1 MPTIPPAV
9 PAVRAAALAR
19 GAGLAWIA
27 WLAWAAATG
36 PLTHGFAAYLTAARV
51 FGGGLLGA
59 WIYDDARFIDFV
71 QRSLGTGVID
81 VFGPNA
87 PAMALLLWPVAA
99 WPPLVARGAW
109 LAVSIAAWWY
119 AVRPARTT
127 PGATPSPGAAWLA
140 AALLVMAPVWA
151 NLRTAQAYLVVA
163 AVLAAAAA
171 CLRRRRDRAGGA
183 IVGAVLVTKTAGLAL
198 LPALAVQRRWRALAA
213 VAAVYGA
220 GVVATVGGDG
230 PAAWRRYPE
239 YVRDFAADPR
249 TMVTAYQSTSGLVRH
264 LCVADTRWNPA
275 PAADCAPVAWL
286 VPVALLL
293 TATLVTMRLA
303 RRDDADPRSWLAAAL
318 TLSVL
323 LVPAA
328 EEHQFTQLA
337 APALLAVSV
346 PHAGRPWWPWLVLVL
361 LLDAPFAIAP
371 ADVPAGW
378 WAILAYPRLAAAWWL
393 WGLVL
398 VEANATKRALTS
410 PASA

>member
-1 MPTIPPAV
+1 MPTIPPAG
-9 PAVRAAALAR
+9 PASRAPAIAR
-19 GAGLAWIA
+19 GLALAWIV

-51 FGGGLLGA
+51 FDGGLLGA

-71 QRSLGTGVID
+71 QRALGTGVID

-99 WPPLVARGAW
+99 WPPVAARGTW
-109 LAVSIAAWWY
+109 LAVSVAAWWFV
-119 AVRPARTT
+119 ARPPRTAR
-127 PGATPSPGAAWLA
+127 GATPSARAAWLA
-140 AALLVMAPVWA
+140 AALLVMAPAGA

-163 AVLAAAAA
+163 AVLAAAAGR
-171 CLRRRRDRAGGA
+171 LRRGRDVTGGA
-183 IVGAVLVTKTAGLAL
+183 LVGAAVVTKTAGLAL
-198 LPALAVQRRWRALAA
+198 LPALAGQRRWRALAA
-213 VAAVYGA
+213 VAVVYGT

-230 PAAWRRYPE
+230 LAAWRRYPE

-264 LCVADTRWNPA
+264 LCVADARWNPS
-275 PAADCAPVAWL
+275 PAVDCAPMAWL
-286 VPVALLL
+286 LPLALLL
-293 TATLVTMRLA
+293 TATLVTVRLA
-303 RRDDADPRSWLAAAL
+303 RRDDADPRWWLAAAL

-328 EEHQFTQLA
+328 EEHQFVQLA
-337 APALLAVSV
+337 APALLAVSG
-346 PHAGRPWWPWLVLVL
+346 PHDGRPWWPWLVLVVL
-361 LLDAPFAIAP
+361 LHVPFAIAP

-398 VEANATKRALTS
+398 VEANAVRRAATS